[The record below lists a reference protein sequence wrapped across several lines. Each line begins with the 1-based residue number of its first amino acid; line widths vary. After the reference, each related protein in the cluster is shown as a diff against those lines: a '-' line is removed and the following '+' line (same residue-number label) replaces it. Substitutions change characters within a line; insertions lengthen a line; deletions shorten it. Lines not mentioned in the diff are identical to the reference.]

1 MKKLNRKDFIF
12 GDQANAELIKLPGQI
27 NNNSFLCRNLVD
39 CEVYLCDKIGTI
51 YLDDCVG
58 CRFYLGPVST
68 SIFMRSC
75 SDCQV
80 SVAAQQV
87 RISDSKKIT
96 ALLFSQTQTT
106 LENVTDLVIGPY
118 NFAYS
123 GIDEHFDGQSFA
135 LTNNMAFK
143 VMDFTPSNESWR
155 LMRSEEFPGSH
166 KKDLPEI
173 EREAV
178 NPVPI
183 PVYYGGDLEYDIF
196 KIKPVSEE
204 DVLQDEEGMLTFK
217 ISVGMSDAQKRASNH
232 QNCASDSKM
241 SDSEKQTT
249 DSKAQANSF

>member
-12 GDQANAELIKLPGQI
+12 GDQASSELVKLPGQI

-51 YLDDCVG
+51 YVDDCVG
-58 CRFYLGPVST
+58 CKFYLGPVTS

-75 SDCQV
+75 SDCQI

-87 RISDSKKIT
+87 RISDSKNIT

-106 LENVTDLVIGPY
+106 LENVTGLVIGPY

-123 GIDEHFDGQSFA
+123 GIEEHFVGQTLN
-135 LTNNMAFK
+135 LTHNMAFK
-143 VMDFTPSNESWR
+143 VMDFTPSDESWR
-155 LMRSEEFPGSH
+155 IMRAEEFAGSH
-166 KKDLPEI
+166 QRILPDVEQ
-173 EREAV
+173 EAV

-196 KIKPVSEE
+196 KIKQVSEE
-204 DVLQDEEGMLTFK
+204 DVLQDEEGMLSFK
-217 ISVGMSDAQKRASNH
+217 INVGIEEAQKRANSN
-232 QNCASDSKM
+232 QNCASNSKM
-241 SDSEKQTT
+241 SDSEKTKET
-249 DSKAQANSF
+249 KEIINNF